1 MLPALLIGAGAA
13 ALAALL
19 GGSRKQPGEYQPV
32 ELGFSK
38 RDQVARAAA
47 SQVGL
52 SDPRPYIEDALGES
66 TTDDFEW
73 CGMFALWAIHQA
85 GLLPGVLWKIGEG
98 FASEYLKQIPASEL
112 AAGDVVYWDQPYQH
126 HAVVEWVDHA
136 RGLMS
141 TINGNGAG
149 GAVTRVVRSIAGAD
163 GYYSLKELPG
173 VETPLRRAA

>member
-1 MLPALLIGAGAA
+1 MLPLLLAGAGAA

-19 GGSRKQPGEYQPV
+19 GGKRQQPGEYRPT
-32 ELGFSK
+32 ELGLSK

-52 SDPRPYIEDALGES
+52 TDPTPYVEDALGQS
-66 TTDDFEW
+66 TSNEYEW

-85 GLLPGVLWKIGEG
+85 GLLPGVLWKVGEG
-98 FASEYLKQIPASEL
+98 FASEYLRQIPASQL
-112 AAGDVVYWDQPYQH
+112 GAGDVVYWDQPYQH
-126 HAVVEWVDHA
+126 HAVVEWVDHD

-141 TINGNGAG
+141 TINGNGVG
-149 GAVTRVVRSIAGAD
+149 GSVTRVVRAIAGAD
-163 GYYSLKELPG
+163 GYYSIGNLPG